1 VAQYKVKKQPA
12 AAADGGWVTVSSPTS
27 TTPDDDWR
35 DASPALGG
43 TPGGGIHTAPDPS
56 LWDKANTGL
65 ISPDTIARTAMT
77 GVSRDAAGMG
87 MDELKSMRDEMNVGD
102 NSAIMPTTLPTDINE
117 RKRVLA
123 AAAPKFKA
131 RESQGE
137 TPFQAARR
145 RGGAGTVMDAASTLS
160 SFTSPVSIGM
170 AGMGAIGKGA
180 STVAPRVAQAAR
192 VGSRAAGIGFGVH
205 GAQQAAAAAPNID
218 PTYQG
223 ITESPETLGFSANP
237 EPLNQF
243 LTGTSMASG
252 GVADVADVGKVGMQK
267 LRGSLSSRTA
277 PNSGGL
283 TTGDVYNEMR
293 NRGVDM
299 SIGQAGQGKTGR
311 FVDEAVSRTPG
322 GAGRMAKFRQ
332 KQGEQYAGAVK
343 GIEDQ
348 FDPTGKGTDISEKG
362 GQLQRALSMAKDVS
376 HDNASQAFRDTLGDL
391 QYTTADTTDIVNAA
405 KAGRQKLAGTG
416 QLDLMK
422 NKQAADVLDEIIN
435 KYGDN
440 HNNKSMV
447 DDLFADRSRLMK
459 AEFSDTLAPGEAEG
473 IMRQMGGVMRK
484 SLENAATS
492 RGKLPEFNNAMSGWQ
507 DYIDTFGNKRSP
519 VNQAIQQIDPT
530 KVLEPFINSRGTGS
544 LNAVRMLKRVAP
556 DFVGMLKREV
566 VRKLYDPKATG
577 VAEKFGNM
585 QNNLLQYNLPFLKEL
600 FTPEELK
607 SLRAITA
614 GGRSIGL
621 EVNPSGSGTYGG
633 QLASTATVLGGV
645 GTGLVGLAQH
655 NPMMAGLG
663 AVGAAGL
670 PVAANVGARVQ
681 TSQPIV
687 DFLMGGGSSSAPAAS
702 GASLSTRP
710 AGGTAVANPFGKA
723 AQSIAKFHND
733 QAGTLTLGPD
743 GEPVWP
749 ENYRNVDKTKPG
761 GANYSPDDLERFKKE
776 HGIEDKKVKDR
787 IGEFHNDESGSVNV
801 SALGSFLSKL
811 VDHPDR
817 TSLKAKKT
825 FEKTDDVLSDEK
837 KLTTLANT
845 IVKAHNENGG
855 SSIHPASGDMNGQD
869 AFAVSAFPE
878 LQHVVEGDKI
888 TKAQVKEYLQRPAVQ
903 EALRSDPRTTVG
915 TWADGGKTY
924 IDVSAGISDLKAA
937 RDLGSQYD
945 QKAIWDLKH
954 GREVATG
961 GSGSGKAPENAT
973 PIGERLKDVGVHDT
987 LDAIHYSNE
996 DNLSEL
1002 DPAKFG
1008 STGNTSETRIQRAFP
1023 DHYQP
1028 VSFLGD
1034 REAYR
1039 SSNERQITS
1048 KPNRY
1053 GSELNK
1059 SRYYD
1064 IHEDPEGLI
1073 DKAATAAAADGNYGN
1088 EALNAYLQKAIREQ
1102 GYSGTVNGRTGV
1114 VTSWDKVPVSKEIIP
1129 EWADALLTKQER
1141 DSLKTEHTTRKFVTT
1156 LNSIPEVKDWVEAA
1170 KAGEIGRK
1178 WYQRGN
1184 AAFDALVKEAPDYF
1198 KDGDREKFANLVAAT
1213 SPQQGVTQNI
1223 REALE
1228 VWKKWSDAGRPTDSS
1243 ALQKLLDKNLT
1254 MAGSKVGNAVLALTD
1269 KSMWP
1274 SIEKSKY
1281 FKVPSFAQN
1290 LNRMLS
1296 HVTNDSWMG
1305 VFSGITEAAMP
1316 RPEHYHAVSVLT
1328 REAARQLGWKPAEAQ
1343 AAIWVFTRTLAEMSG
1358 WKGSQKDFNPRSKLA
1373 GMTTEH
1379 MKAFADDFADIM
1391 ANDPETRS
1399 LLKRLGVHL
1408 DSLDQKLE
1416 AIGHPTVAH
1425 GPESASQ
1432 DSLGRTADRIG
1443 LANDVAKQTATKPVD
1458 KGEVQDEGGDT
1469 SFNTEALDEA
1479 PAVNR
1484 GGVEKASSLHRAELA
1499 AWNAKEGRAK
1509 DAATIANTIAT
1520 KKDSDTVETYVSRR
1534 GNRSLGALQI
1544 DTYGSDKGYPLTID
1558 WLATHPDVIEG
1569 RTHEKGIGT
1578 ELFTHAVKRA
1588 AELGVGLQLES
1599 AEGARSFYE
1608 KMGMKPTEKTAKQYR
1623 LTKAQ
1628 VKQLAVK

>member
-77 GVSRDAAGMG
+77 GISRDSAGMG
-87 MDELKSMRDEMNVGD
+87 MDELQSMRDEMNVGD

-117 RKRVLA
+117 RKKLLA
-123 AAAPKFKA
+123 GKSAQFKA

-137 TPFQAARR
+137 TPTQAALR
-145 RGGAGTVMDAASTLS
+145 RGGAGTVMSAADTLS

-170 AGMGAIGKGA
+170 AGMGALGKAGN
-180 STVAPRVAQAAR
+180 VAPRIARAAK
-192 VGSRAAGIGFGVH
+192 VGSRAAGIGFGAQ
-205 GAQQAAAAAPNID
+205 GANNAYDAAPGMMKGD
-218 PTYQG
+218 PDSIQK
-223 ITESPETLGFSANP
+223 
-237 EPLNQF
+237 F
-243 LTGTSMASG
+243 LTGASMATG
-252 GVADVADVGKVGMQK
+252 GAGDLLPERVANMSVGDAARTGLGV
-267 LRGSLSSRTA
+267 RGSLSSRTA
-277 PNSGGL
+277 PDTGGL
-283 TTGDVYNEMR
+283 STGDVYNEMR
-293 NRGVDM
+293 KRGVDM
-299 SIGQAGQGKTGR
+299 TIGQAGQGKTGR
-311 FVDEAVSRTPG
+311 FIDEAVSRTPG

-348 FDPTGKGTDISEKG
+348 FDPTGAGTDIAEKG
-362 GQLQRALSMAKDVS
+362 GQLQRALSTAKDVA
-376 HDNASQAFRDTLGDL
+376 HDNASQAFKDTLGDM
-391 QYTTADTTDIVNAA
+391 QYTTADTADIADAARAA
-405 KAGRQKLAGTG
+405 KNQLMQG
-416 QLDLMK
+416 QLDTMK
-422 NKQAADVLDEIIN
+422 PHPAVSVLDEIIN
-435 KYGDN
+435 RYGDQ

-447 DDLFADRSRLMK
+447 DDLFRDRSRLMK
-459 AEFSDTLAPGEAEG
+459 SQFTDSLTPGESEG
-473 IMRQMGGVMRK
+473 VMRQMAGVMRT
-484 SLENAATS
+484 SLENAANKAG
-492 RGKLPEFNNAMSGWQ
+492 RGQQFGDAMKGWG
-507 DYIDTFGNKRSP
+507 DYIDTFGDRSSP
-519 VNQAIQQIDPT
+519 INRALDQNDPS
-530 KVLEPFINSRGTGS
+530 KILEPFIGSRGTGS

-566 VRKLYDPKATG
+566 VRKLYDPNATG
-577 VAEKFGNM
+577 ARENYGNM
-585 QNNLLQYNLPFLKEL
+585 QANLLRYNEPFLKEL

-607 SLRAITA
+607 SLRAFAA

-621 EVNPSGSGTYGG
+621 DVNPSGSGTYGG

-645 GTGLVGLAQH
+645 GTGLVGVAQH
-655 NPMMAGLG
+655 NPVMAGLG

-687 DFLMGGGSSSAPAAS
+687 DFLMGNGGSPSAPAAS

-710 AGGTAVANPFGKA
+710 VGGTAVANPFGKA

-961 GSGSGKAPENAT
+961 GSGSGKAPENAA

-1008 STGNTSETRIQRAFP
+1008 STGNTSETRIQQAFP